1 MLSNLCRLMGKLWA
15 DDCGA
20 LLATEYMTLG
30 AVVVLGGVGGLASM
44 RDAVNDE
51 MKEYGNSVRQIR
63 QQYSVPGFKG
73 AGASTAGSAATDAGG
88 SASVLMAP

>member
-1 MLSNLCRLMGKLWA
+1 MWTNLRRLMGKWWA
-15 DDCGA
+15 DDNGA

-30 AVVVLGGVGGLASM
+30 TIVVLGGVGGLTAM

-63 QQYSVPGFKG
+63 QHYSVPGFQG
-73 AGASTAGSAATDAGG
+73 AGVSTAGSAAVDT
-88 SASVLMAP
+88 SVMMAP